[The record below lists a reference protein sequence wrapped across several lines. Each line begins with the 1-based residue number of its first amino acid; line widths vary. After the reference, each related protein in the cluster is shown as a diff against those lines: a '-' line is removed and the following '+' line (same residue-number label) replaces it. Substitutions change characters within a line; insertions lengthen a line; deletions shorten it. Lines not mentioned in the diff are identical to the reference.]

1 MKKPLGIQTMLEL
14 YDCNV
19 DLLDDHN
26 FIQGAMME
34 AARRSK
40 ATIVQD
46 FFHQFSPQGV
56 SGVVIIAESHLSIHT
71 WPEFGYAA
79 IDIFT
84 CSEDMDIEAAFQ
96 YLVEAF
102 KSLRYD
108 TRAFERG
115 LAL

>member
-1 MKKPLGIQTMLEL
+1 MLEL

-19 DLLDDHN
+19 GLLDDRD
-26 FIQGAMME
+26 FISKTMVE

-71 WPEFGYAA
+71 WPEYGYAA

-84 CSEDMDIEAAFQ
+84 CSEDMDIDAAFQ

-102 KSLRYD
+102 KSQRYD
-108 TRAFERG
+108 TKAFERG
-115 LAL
+115 VELVY